1 MKYNILIFIIFNI
14 FNVSC
19 LIQNNKINLSNNAI
33 NNVIKS
39 FYSRNNVDK
48 LIYYSSKNN
57 LISKLNKN
65 NIVNYLNNS
74 KYKIIFENFD
84 YYDYEE
90 MTLYNPPYKLYNVVL
105 HLKNNKYLDLIFLM
119 IKENKNKW
127 RFDNLYFNNI

>member
-1 MKYNILIFIIFNI
+1 MNYNIILFLIFNI

-19 LIQNNKINLSNNAI
+19 LVQNNQINLSNKAI

-39 FYSRNNVDK
+39 FYSRNNINK

-57 LISKLNKN
+57 LISKLNKD
-65 NIVNYLNNS
+65 NIIDYLVNS

-90 MTLYNPPYKLYNVVL
+90 MTLYKPSYKLYNVVL
-105 HLKNNKYLDLIFLM
+105 HLKNNKDLDLIFVM
-119 IKENKNKW
+119 INENKNKW